1 MLPADS
7 TIAACV
13 AHWEFGVSHRQ
24 LSQDYTRST
33 VTKRL
38 SIAPFSCNPMT
49 YRRLRDFRA
58 KATCHIS
65 ESVEAR
71 AYHYRLSND
80 WDVRIGS
87 FATG

>member
-24 LSQDYTRST
+24 LNQDYTRST

-38 SIAPFSCNPMT
+38 STARFSCNPMT
-49 YRRLRDFRA
+49 YRRLRAFRA
-58 KATCHIS
+58 KANCHIG
-65 ESVEAR
+65 EPPK
-71 AYHYRLSND
+71 
-80 WDVRIGS
+80 
-87 FATG
+87 ATADQ

>member
-24 LSQDYTRST
+24 LNQDYTRSA

-38 SIAPFSCNPMT
+38 STAPFSCTPMI
-49 YRRLRDFRA
+49 YRRLRAFEPRQ
-58 KATCHIS
+58 
-65 ESVEAR
+65 
-71 AYHYRLSND
+71 L
-80 WDVRIGS
+80 
-87 FATG
+87 